1 MMGYIGRAL
10 LGHARVVTV
19 LLAIALVV
27 MVAETGFAAD
37 GDTTLASVD
46 SSGNQADNASEHSSI
61 SADGRFVAFESTATN
76 LVTGDTNNASDVF
89 VHDLQSGTTERVSLD
104 SSENQANGQSYE
116 PSISDDGRYVAF
128 HSSASNL
135 PDDFRNGED
144 VFVRDRQ
151 SGTTELVS
159 VDSSEK
165 QGNNASY
172 YPSISADGRFVAF
185 KSFATNLV
193 STDTND
199 KLDVFVR
206 DRQDGTTQRASLDSS
221 GKQGNDHAGSAN
233 GFVTSHDH
241 SISGDGLHVAF
252 HSTATNLVT
261 SDTSGF
267 PDVFVHEVDKAAPT
281 LDTNNSYSVEPDSEA
296 PAAARLTSVWATFP
310 EAMDP
315 ATLEDPST
323 FTLARVDRDGST
335 TPLPATVS
343 CVDDPCKTVKLDP
356 FPSNPKAKL
365 ARRMVYKA
373 TITTAA
379 TDLAGNALDG
389 EKSWTF
395 TTGRR

>member
-1 MMGYIGRAL
+1 MMAYIGRAS
-10 LGHARVVTV
+10 LGHARAVAV

-27 MVAETGFAAD
+27 MVPGTSFAAD

-89 VHDLQSGTTERVSLD
+89 VRDLQSGTTER
-104 SSENQANGQSYE
+104 
-116 PSISDDGRYVAF
+116 
-128 HSSASNL
+128 
-135 PDDFRNGED
+135 
-144 VFVRDRQ
+144 
-151 SGTTELVS
+151 VS

-221 GKQGNDHAGSAN
+221 GKQGNDHAGFAN
-233 GFVTSHDH
+233 GLVTSHDH

-365 ARRMVYKA
+365 ARRMVYEA